1 MKNKALDLNWHS
13 MNVNETLLHLETTL
27 EQGLNNEQVLFRQQ
41 TFGKNTL
48 PQKSAVN
55 LWRIF
60 FGQFKNALIYILL
73 AAAVVSLV
81 VGEYSDGALIM
92 VVLLVNA
99 IIGTVQEYKAEQNAA
114 NLNSLI
120 TIQTRVRRNGQIVS
134 LDAAE
139 LVVGDIVILTAGNKV
154 PADLRLIETHQL
166 KINESLLTGE
176 SQSIVKHS
184 QVLSGELALG
194 DRINLAYSGSQVNYG
209 QGIGVVV
216 ATGMATQIGMIATAI
231 LHEESLPP
239 PLVVRME
246 RFTRQLALIV
256 LSLCVIF
263 GIAAIYRGF
272 VWHEVLF
279 LSIALAVSAIP
290 EGLPIAITVA
300 LSIATKKMVKR
311 QVLVRKLAAVEGLGS
326 CNIIASDKTGTLT
339 VNRQL
344 IRQIWLSDD
353 SILNVTGEGYD
364 NHGQIT
370 DGVGNQ
376 IAGNLPLALRQL
388 IIAGCAANEAE
399 LFYSESDIRWQHSG
413 DEVDLAFLALGYK
426 ANILPHL
433 KTQLTINEL
442 TPYSSERKFSAATVN
457 FDHQAYYF
465 IKGAAETLLERS
477 AWQIDHEGKLVPINA
492 DNILQQIDQLA
503 QSGHRVLAV
512 AGKSLATE
520 TIASGGLI
528 FYGLVGMIDPLRSES
543 RAAIAECHNAG
554 IQVAMITGDH
564 PHTALAIARE
574 LGIADNDE
582 QVISGSQF
590 EQLYLEHK
598 DTLAQRIQAIRVFA
612 RVSPLQKMYIV
623 EALYQAGNFVAV
635 TGDGVNDVPALKKA
649 HIGISMG
656 SGSDLT
662 KDSADLIVVDDNFKS
677 IVAGVEEGRYA
688 YDNIRKVT
696 YLSISSAFAEIFL
709 LLLAVLVGLPLPL
722 TAVQLLWI
730 NLITNGMQDVA
741 LAFEKGEPESM
752 QRPPRSSQESIF
764 NRLMIE
770 ESLLSGLTMGGICFG
785 LWYILLGFGYS
796 EWHARTLLFLMLVF
810 LENFQV
816 FNCRSEYRSV
826 FKIPF
831 RNNYFVVIAV
841 IGAQIIQLIVSHI
854 PFMQKVLDADPV
866 NLEEWLMLFTLSVL
880 LLLVMEIYKYL
891 RFKRK

>member
-1 MKNKALDLNWHS
+1 MKNKALDLNWYS
-13 MNVNETLLHLETTL
+13 MSTNETLLHLETTL
-27 EQGLNNEQVLFRQQ
+27 EQGLNDEQVLFRQQ
-41 TFGKNTL
+41 YFGKNLL
-48 PQKSAVN
+48 PKKSAVS
-55 LWRIF
+55 LWKIF

-73 AAAVVSLV
+73 AAAVISLI
-81 VGEYSDGALIM
+81 VGEYSDSALIM

-99 IIGTVQEYKAEQNAA
+99 IIGTVQEYNAEQNAA

-120 TIQTRVRRNGQIVS
+120 TIQTRVRRNGQIITV
-134 LDAAE
+134 DAAE

-154 PADLRLIETHQL
+154 PADLRLLETNQL

-176 SQSIVKHS
+176 SQSIIKHP
-184 QVLSGELALG
+184 QILSGELALG
-194 DRINLAYSGSQVNYG
+194 DRVNLAYSGSQVNYG

-216 ATGMATQIGMIATAI
+216 AIGMATQIGMIASAI
-231 LHEESLPP
+231 LHEEALQP

-246 RFTRQLALIV
+246 RFTRQLAVIV
-256 LSLCVIF
+256 LLLCVVF
-263 GIAAIYRGF
+263 GVAAIYRGF

-339 VNRQL
+339 LNRQL
-344 IRQIWLSDD
+344 IRQIWLSDG
-353 SILNVTGEGYD
+353 SSYGVSGEGYD
-364 NHGQIT
+364 DQGQIA
-370 DGVGNQ
+370 DNADNN
-376 IAGNLPLALRQL
+376 IAESLPPSLRQL

-399 LFYSESDIRWQHSG
+399 LFYSEPEKSWQHSG

-426 ANILPHL
+426 AKILPWL
-433 KTQLTINEL
+433 KEQLSVNEL
-442 TPYSSERKFSAATVN
+442 VPYLSERKFSAAKVKLK
-457 FDHQAYYF
+457 QQEYYF
-465 IKGAAETLLERS
+465 IKGAAETLLEKS
-477 AWQIDHEGKLVPINA
+477 AWQLDCAGELVPIIA
-492 DNILQQIDQLA
+492 DNIWEQIDILA
-503 QSGHRVLAV
+503 QTGHRVLAV
-512 AGKSLATE
+512 AGKVLTDNNFDDN
-520 TIASGGLI
+520 LI

-543 RAAIAECHNAG
+543 REAILECHNAG

-574 LGIADNDE
+574 LGIADSE
-582 QVISGSQF
+582 QQVISGNKF

-598 DTLAQRIQAIRVFA
+598 ATLAQQIKDIRVFA

-662 KDSADLIVVDDNFKS
+662 KDSADLIVIDDNFKS

-709 LLLAVLVGLPLPL
+709 LLLAVVVGLPLPL

-741 LAFEKGEPESM
+741 LAFEKGEPQSM
-752 QRPPRSSQESIF
+752 QRPPRSSRESIF

-770 ESLLSGLTMGGICFG
+770 ESLLSGLTMGGICFA

-796 EWHARTLLFLMLVF
+796 EWHARTLLFLLLVF

-816 FNCRSEYRSV
+816 FNCRSEYSSV
-826 FKIPF
+826 FKIPI
-831 RNNYFVVIAV
+831 RNNYFVVFAV
-841 IGAQIIQLIVSHI
+841 VGAQIIQLIVSHI

-866 NLEEWLMLFTLSVL
+866 NLTEWLLLFGLSGL
-880 LLLVMEIYKYL
+880 LLLVMELYKYF
-891 RFKRK
+891 RFKSV

>member
-13 MNVNETLLHLETTL
+13 MSANETLLHLETTL

-41 TFGKNTL
+41 TFGKNIL

-73 AAAVVSLV
+73 AAAVVSLL
-81 VGEYSDGALIM
+81 VGEYSDSALIM

-99 IIGTVQEYKAEQNAA
+99 VIGSVQEYNAEQNAA

-120 TIQTRVRRNGQIVS
+120 TIQTRVRRNGQIITV
-134 LDAAE
+134 DAAE

-154 PADLRLIETHQL
+154 PADLRLLETNQL

-176 SQSIVKHS
+176 SQSIVKHP
-184 QVLSGELALG
+184 QALSGELALG
-194 DRINLAYSGSQVNYG
+194 DRVNLAYSGSQINYG

-231 LHEESLPP
+231 LHEEALQP

-246 RFTRQLALIV
+246 RFTRQLAVIV
-256 LSLCVIF
+256 LLLCVVF
-263 GIAAIYRGF
+263 GIVAIYRGF

-344 IRQIWLSDD
+344 IRQIWLSAG
-353 SILNVTGEGYD
+353 SLLHVRGEGYD
-364 NHGQIT
+364 DQGQIS
-370 DGVGNQ
+370 DS
-376 IAGNLPLALRQL
+376 AGNKIAEHLPLSLRQL

-399 LFYSESDIRWQHSG
+399 LFYADSASGWQHSG
-413 DEVDLAFLALGYK
+413 DEVDLAFLALAYK
-426 ANILPHL
+426 AKLLPHI
-433 KTQLTINEL
+433 KPQLIIREL
-442 TPYSSERKFSAATVN
+442 TPYFSERKFSAAVVN
-457 FDHQAYYF
+457 FENQDYYF
-465 IKGAAETLLERS
+465 IKGAAETLLEKS
-477 AWQIDHEGKLVPINA
+477 AWQIDHDGKLVPVNS
-492 DNILQQIDQLA
+492 DNILQQIDKLA

-512 AGKSLATE
+512 AGKLLTE
-520 TIASGGLI
+520 DKAGDHLV

-543 RAAIAECHNAG
+543 RAAISECHNAG

-574 LGIADNDE
+574 LGIAADAG

-598 DTLAQRIQAIRVFA
+598 DTLAQRIKDIRVFA

-662 KDSADLIVVDDNFKS
+662 KDSADLIVVDDNFNS

-709 LLLAVLVGLPLPL
+709 LLLAVLLGLPLPL

-785 LWYILLGFGYS
+785 LWYILLDLGYS
-796 EWHARTLLFLMLVF
+796 EWHARTLLFLLLVF

-831 RNNYFVVIAV
+831 GNNYFVVIAV

-866 NLEEWLMLFTLSVL
+866 NLEEWLMLFALSVL

>member
-13 MNVNETLLHLETTL
+13 MSTDETLLHLETTL

-55 LWRIF
+55 LWKIF

-81 VGEYSDGALIM
+81 VGEYSDSALIM

-99 IIGTVQEYKAEQNAA
+99 IIGTIQEYNAEQNAA

-120 TIQTRVRRNGQIVS
+120 TIQTRVRRNGKIVTI
-134 LDAAE
+134 DAAE
-139 LVVGDIVILTAGNKV
+139 VVVGDIVILTAGNKV
-154 PADLRLIETHQL
+154 PADLRLLETHQL

-194 DRINLAYSGSQVNYG
+194 DRINLAYSGSQINYG

-231 LHEESLPP
+231 LHEEALPP

-246 RFTRQLALIV
+246 RFTRQLAIIV
-256 LSLCVIF
+256 LLLCVAF
-263 GIAAIYRGF
+263 GIIAIYRGF

-344 IRQIWLSDD
+344 IRQIWLNDGSL
-353 SILNVTGEGYD
+353 LNVTGEGYD

-370 DGVGNQ
+370 DIVGNK
-376 IAGNLPLALRQL
+376 IDENLSPSLRQL

-399 LFYSESDIRWQHSG
+399 LFYSDSENRWQHSG

-433 KTQLTINEL
+433 KPQLTISEL
-442 TPYSSERKFSAATVN
+442 TPYLSERKFSAAMVN
-457 FDHQAYYF
+457 LDHQDYYF

-477 AWQIDHEGKLVPINA
+477 AWQIDREGKLVPINA
-492 DNILQQIDQLA
+492 DNILQQIDKLA
-503 QSGHRVLAV
+503 QRGYRVLAV
-512 AGKSLATE
+512 AGKSL
-520 TIASGGLI
+520 IAKDVARDGLI

-543 RAAIAECHNAG
+543 RAAISECHDAG
-554 IQVAMITGDH
+554 IQVVMITGDH

-598 DTLAQRIQAIRVFA
+598 DTLTQRIKTIRVFA

-662 KDSADLIVVDDNFKS
+662 KDSADLIIVDDNFKS

-722 TAVQLLWI
+722 TAMQLLWI

-785 LWYILLGFGYS
+785 LWYILLDLGYS

-816 FNCRSEYRSV
+816 FNCRSEYHSV

-866 NLEEWLMLFTLSVL
+866 NLEEWLMLFALSVL